1 MLNLFELIPDV
12 TLLKDFLLGLLGSV
26 EYTQEIKWTNRRW
39 KEFLILELETVAS
52 LWGLNVEMP
61 KFGSKE
67 LQDDIKYARLI
78 IKKFVVLLIYIVI
91 LR

>member
-1 MLNLFELIPDV
+1 MLNFFEFLSDV
-12 TLLKDFLLGLLGSV
+12 TLLKDFLLGLLGSP
-26 EYTQEIKWTNRRW
+26 EYTQEIKWTNRWW
-39 KEFLILELETVAS
+39 KEFLILEPETVAS

-78 IKKFVVLLIYIVI
+78 TIKFVVLSIYIVV